1 MSARAL
7 AIEKILREDMIADMA
22 ELISKTKREA
32 FLHLV
37 GEIEMAMAAV
47 LLETPAK
54 LGKIVHGHHDNRFMI
69 KMLRNGIST
78 CMAYAGRNRK
88 QTSRYFLHYELTIE

>member
-7 AIEKILREDMIADMA
+7 TIVKIPGEDRIADMA
-22 ELISKTKREA
+22 ELFSKTKREA

-47 LLETPAK
+47 LFETPAK

-69 KMLRNGIST
+69 KMLRDGIRT
-78 CMAYAGRNRK
+78 CMAYAD
-88 QTSRYFLHYELTIE
+88 

>member
-7 AIEKILREDMIADMA
+7 AIDKILREDMIADMA
-22 ELISKTKREA
+22 ELFSKTKREA

-54 LGKIVHGHHDNRFMI
+54 LEKILHGHHDNHFMI

-78 CMAYAGRNRK
+78 
-88 QTSRYFLHYELTIE
+88 